1 MLKAQPGRCYSP
13 REITNREIARIGQD
27 SVSHLG
33 FCYTRVRMNAGA
45 IYRNMNRN
53 TNEML
58 KGAPENLAGVQLCKA
73 RKGIFVT
80 QHDRKAENEVNRDWL
95 DDRSFDID
103 GAAAQEQGG
112 QFSGESA
119 GVEGL
124 PDDAIEAEQD
134 RAMVNEAVDTINALQ
149 VTMDRSGAEH
159 IHAQKT
165 FLTNSGAKSI
175 DGGSSKLTQSGVLQ
189 LRADTVELHQSSV
202 VMATSGE
209 LRAESGSIIF
219 SSSEKAA
226 VHEGA
231 HVSMLQARSV
241 EAAGNIRAWMLFSR
255 DVKAGGNVETTVDMK
270 TAAVFGAVF
279 GTVFAFLWKLI
290 GRHE

>member
-1 MLKAQPGRCYSP
+1 ML
-13 REITNREIARIGQD
+13 N
-27 SVSHLG
+27 
-33 FCYTRVRMNAGA
+33 
-45 IYRNMNRN
+45 
-53 TNEML
+53 
-58 KGAPENLAGVQLCKA
+58 GAPENLAGVQLCKA

-80 QHDRKAENEVNRDWL
+80 QHDRQAENEVDQDWL
-95 DDRSFDID
+95 DDRGIRID
-103 GAAAQEQGG
+103 GGAAAQEQDSR
-112 QFSGESA
+112 FPEESA
-119 GVEGL
+119 GIQGL
-124 PDDAIEAEQD
+124 PDEAIEAEQD
-134 RAMVNEAVDTINALQ
+134 RGMVNEAVDTINALQ

-159 IHAQKT
+159 IHAQKA

-175 DGGSSKLTQSGVLQ
+175 EGGSSKLTQSGVLQ

-202 VMATSGE
+202 IMATSGE
-209 LRAESGSIIF
+209 LRVENGSIIF
-219 SSSEKAA
+219 SSSEKAS

-255 DVKAGGNVETTVDMK
+255 DAKAGGNVETTVDMK

-279 GTVFAFLWKLI
+279 GAVFAFLWKLI